1 MTAHPEPPPGNTQS
15 QRAVFSLGSN
25 LEDRFEALQG
35 ALDALLEAPGI
46 TFVGVSPVY
55 ETAPVGLADQPDF
68 LNAVLVTDT
77 VLPSAALL
85 ERAHGVESAMQRTRE
100 REVTWGPRV
109 IDVDL
114 VVVGGET
121 ANDSLL
127 TLPHPRAH
135 ERAFVLV
142 PWLDVDPDAEL
153 PGYGPVADLLGEVA
167 DQEVHRRDEL
177 PLRPP
182 T

>member
-1 MTAHPEPPPGNTQS
+1 MTARPEPPPSTAQTR
-15 QRAVFSLGSN
+15 RAVFSLGSN

-55 ETAPVGLADQPDF
+55 ETAPVGLAGQPDF
-68 LNAVLVTDT
+68 LNAVLVADT
-77 VLPSAALL
+77 ALTSAALL
-85 ERAHGVESAMQRTRE
+85 ERAHGVESAMQRARE
-100 REVTWGPRV
+100 REVTWGPRI

-114 VVVGGET
+114 VAVGTET
-121 ANDSLL
+121 ADEPLL

-135 ERAFVLV
+135 KRAFVLV
-142 PWLDVDPDAEL
+142 PWLDVDPDAGL
-153 PGYGPVADLLGEVA
+153 PGHGPVADLLGGVA